1 MRPAR
6 ARWARNRPWLRRGGV
21 GCSVVNGGCCARGR
35 GLAVEP
41 GALPQRVP
49 RVRERVPWTRLRDGR
64 LTVCVSGRVCA
75 CARVRATCASA
86 LCLLLR
92 VPACPLQPKQIKEIK
107 DFLLTARRKD
117 ASSVKIKKAPNM
129 TKFKVSPVFSIVVVC
144 GPRCSRH
151 TGLLEG
157 RGTRLVVARGL
168 DGGRAQGSG
177 GGGRGR
183 TIGCAGAGVTSQPMA
198 SRCVALRHGA

>member
-1 MRPAR
+1 MRSLLPGAPQGHTVLDGCAPAT
-6 ARWARNRPWLRRGGV
+6 AGGV
-21 GCSVVNGGCCARGR
+21 ARGR
-35 GLAVEP
+35 
-41 GALPQRVP
+41 
-49 RVRERVPWTRLRDGR
+49 RERSACGPSPCRGSYSLRAIPCR
-64 LTVCVSGRVCA
+64 MFAFRSRFFAVFLRCLPVFSFRRV
-75 CARVRATCASA
+75 
-86 LCLLLR
+86 
-92 VPACPLQPKQIKEIK
+92 QPKQIKEIK

-183 TIGCAGAGVTSQPMA
+183 TIGCAGAGVTSQPIA